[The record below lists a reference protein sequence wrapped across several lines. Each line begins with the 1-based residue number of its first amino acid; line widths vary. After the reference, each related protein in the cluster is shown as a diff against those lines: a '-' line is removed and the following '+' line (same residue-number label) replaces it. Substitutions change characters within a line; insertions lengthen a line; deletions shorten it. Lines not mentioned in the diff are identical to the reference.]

1 MARRVLIVAMLDSI
15 HTARWLGQFKDEE
28 IEFLLFPSSPHRRI
42 RPELKTLMAS
52 SGKARYRLQFGGKWF
67 ALPLWF
73 ADKVF
78 KNLFR
83 SAILRSSI
91 KKFRPDFVHAL
102 ELQNAGYLVL
112 DSLPA
117 IRASKSRIIST
128 NWGSDIYWFRR
139 FQKHELR
146 LRNLLAASD
155 FYSAECH
162 RDVALALDLGFNGK
176 VLPVIPNAGGFE
188 DDFLSRPM
196 TPLRERN
203 VVAIKG
209 YHGWVGRAK
218 VALAAVEM
226 ISESLAGI
234 DIVVYSANR
243 SVVSMAR
250 RISKKSGLKITV
262 HKKGALSHSQMLS
275 LFESSRIYIG
285 LSESD
290 GISTSLLEAMAMGT
304 IPIQTSTSCCD
315 EWFNETGVSVTEI
328 SETAVAKAIERAL
341 ELTETQSYSDRNR
354 EIIRTKAN
362 AREIT
367 LAAKSFYD
375 LDS

>member
-15 HTARWLGQFKDEE
+15 HTARWLGQFKEEE

-42 RPELKTLMAS
+42 RAELKTLIAS
-52 SGKARYRLQFGGKWF
+52 PGNARYRLQFGGKWF
-67 ALPLWF
+67 AFPLWF
-73 ADKVF
+73 VDKAF

-83 SAILRSSI
+83 SSILRLSI
-91 KKFRPDFVHAL
+91 KQFRPDFVHAL

-117 IRASKSRIIST
+117 IRAFKSKIIST

-139 FQKHELR
+139 FRKHELR

-162 RDVALALDLGFNGK
+162 RDVALALDLGFKGK

-196 TPLRERN
+196 TPLRDRN
-203 VVAIKG
+203 TIAIKG

-226 ISESLAGI
+226 ISGSLAGME
-234 DIVVYSANR
+234 IVVYSANR

-250 RISKKSGLKITV
+250 RISKKSGLRITV

-275 LFESSRIYIG
+275 LFESSKIYIG

-290 GISTSLLEAMAMGT
+290 GISTSLLESMAMGA
-304 IPIQTSTSCCD
+304 IPVQTSTSCCD
-315 EWFNETGVSVTEI
+315 EWFNGTGVSVTEI
-328 SETAVAKAIERAL
+328 SKTAVAKAIERAL
-341 ELTETQSYSDRNR
+341 ELAETQSYSDRNR

-362 AREIT
+362 SRDIA
-367 LAAKSFYD
+367 LVAKSFYD